1 MGGNLFLNRLCEQ
14 LHRESLPAL
23 RHLFG
28 FVVGGNLSMA
38 LNTLIAKLDTK
49 SRSTLTKVLFIPLE
63 SSFLHLTL
71 SYFLSLFFHL
81 ML

>member
-1 MGGNLFLNRLCEQ
+1 
-14 LHRESLPAL
+14 
-23 RHLFG
+23 
-28 FVVGGNLSMA
+28 MA

-49 SRSTLTKVLFIPLE
+49 SRSTSTKVLFILLE